1 LRAINTDKAPKAIGP
16 YSQAILAGAFLYVSG
31 QLPTEPRSGSVIAV
45 DVEAQAQQVLE
56 NIKNILE
63 AAGSS
68 LAQVVKTTI
77 FIKDMYDFPKIN
89 VIYAQY
95 FSEPYPARACV
106 EVTRLP
112 KDVLVEIEAIAYLG

>member
-1 LRAINTDKAPKAIGP
+1 LNAINTDKAPKAIGP

-31 QLPTEPRSGSVIAV
+31 QLPTEPRSGGVIA
-45 DVEAQAQQVLE
+45 DEIEGQTKQVLE
-56 NIKNILE
+56 NIKSILE
-63 AAGSS
+63 AAGSN

-89 VIYAQY
+89 AIYARY
-95 FSEPYPARACV
+95 FSGPYPARACV

-112 KDVLVEIEAIAYLG
+112 KDVLVEIEAIAYLE